1 MVCRNCG
8 RELPQGAL
16 FCPRCGARTDAPV
29 YSVADVPDPY
39 YAREFASI
47 AAGNPGRFNF
57 AAFFLGPF
65 HALYRGFFSC
75 FWKLYFPLL
84 LVQCVGEL
92 FACLYAGNIALSQLN
107 TGGTGT
113 LFGPPVL
120 VSWLFSVVC
129 GVWGLTV
136 AIYNGATFNRRYC
149 AYVQGDAT
157 RKPHV
162 GALIGLIAGYLVWIV
177 ALVALIFSMAFR
189 AFQTSSDWDL
199 PEWDDYNSYYEDEW
213 AGDEFYNGSYG
224 SQVDDI
230 FQQYL
235 DYDQAYI
242 NGYLLEAE
250 RTGSYLEQFQRAH
263 MFYSDEIPVY
273 QAMSA
278 GFDQLSVTEDV
289 VENEELGVDAYLD
302 ITAVLG
308 DTTFQLTVQQWD
320 SYVWFVGQ
328 SCYLTD
334 SPDDV
339 YYMSVEELESV
350 LAYCYEQLDGSDTS
364 SMARA
369 VRGSWSEENG
379 STFKITADTLAGE
392 YYGLG
397 TMIDG
402 KVQGWNTDGGY
413 VLMSVDESGENL
425 TLEYYDAEENLTQTK
440 QCTRA

>member
-1 MVCRNCG
+1 MHCPNCG
-8 RELPQGAL
+8 GEIPMGAR
-16 FCPRCGARTDAPV
+16 FCPQCGAPVPAAPF
-29 YSVADVPDPY
+29 YAQPAMPDPY

-47 AAGNPGRFNF
+47 AAGNPPRFNF

-65 HALYRGFFSC
+65 HALYRGFWSR

-84 LVQCVGEL
+84 LVQCIWGV
-92 FACLYAGNIALSQLN
+92 FSCLYAGNMIRSALA
-107 TGGTGT
+107 TGQVS
-113 LFGPPVL
+113 LAGPPFL
-120 VSWLFSVVC
+120 VTWLFSVLC
-129 GVWGLTV
+129 WVWGIVL
-136 AIYNGATFNRRYC
+136 AFYNGATFNR
-149 AYVQGDAT
+149 AYYHLNKGNPVQ
-157 RKPHV
+157 RPHV
-162 GALIGLIAGYLVWIV
+162 GALVGLIAGFFAWMLVLFV
-177 ALVALIFSMAFR
+177 LVFSMLW
-189 AFQTSSDWDL
+189 TTVSTDSTLPDWDADSFIYEE
-199 PEWDDYNSYYEDEW
+199 EWTP
-213 AGDEFYNGSYG
+213 GPYG
-224 SQVDDI
+224 SDVDDI

-242 NGYLLEAE
+242 NGYLLEEE

-278 GFDQLSVTEDV
+278 GFDTLEVTEDV

-350 LAYCYEQLDGSDTS
+350 LAYCYEQVDGMDTS

-413 VLMSVDESGENL
+413 VLMSVDESRQNL
-425 TLEYYDAEENLTQTK
+425 TLEYYDADGNLTQTK